1 MTDRGRRKEPAT
13 RQQDVAEYLMRVGTA
28 SAQDLADL
36 FDVSLVTA
44 HRDLDE
50 LARRGL
56 VRKFHGG
63 VTALPSSVFESNVS
77 YRRQLAPAEKRAIAR
92 EAVRLIEPGMSVLL
106 DDSTT
111 TLALAELAVDIDPLT
126 VITNFAPIITLMM
139 GRKNIRLVAL
149 GGQYN
154 ELHDSFVGA
163 PSTESAR
170 ALHTDIGF
178 YSFAGV
184 ADGGVHH
191 QEQEIVVTKRAMLDV
206 ASRRVLLVDHGK
218 LGRSALHRVADL
230 SRFERLVTDDGATPE
245 ALRALT
251 EWRIATTVADRA
263 G

>member
-1 MTDRGRRKEPAT
+1 MTDRQRRKEPAT

-63 VTALPSSVFESNVS
+63 VTALPSSVFESNVT
-77 YRRQLAPAEKRAIAR
+77 YRRQLALEEKRAIAR
-92 EAVRLIEPGMSVLL
+92 AAARLIEPGMSVLF

-111 TLALAELAVDIDPLT
+111 TLALAELTADVDPLT
-126 VITNFAPIITLMM
+126 VITNFAPIITLLM
-139 GRKNIRLVAL
+139 GRKNIRLIAL
-149 GGQYN
+149 GGEYN

-163 PSTESAR
+163 PCTESAR
-170 ALHTDIGF
+170 ALHSDIGF
-178 YSFAGV
+178 YSFSGV

-191 QEQEIVVTKRAMLDV
+191 QEQAIVVTKRAMLEV
-206 ASRRVLLVDHGK
+206 AGRRVLLVDHSK
-218 LGRSALHRVADL
+218 LGRPALHRVADL
-230 SRFERLVTDDGATPE
+230 DLFERIVTDDGATPE
-245 ALRALT
+245 ALRALA
-251 EWRIATTVADRA
+251 EHRIATTVADLA